1 MLRTREI
8 LGVHIRISSW
18 PSQSSS
24 QQWRLPF
31 IPQFRSRSQTCMR
44 AGPAPQWVRVFKKI
58 STSPVFKSWFVLIL
72 LYLYILHILP
82 DVYRNL
88 LSELPGFGARCGS
101 SAHPPAVAVPP
112 PWRDEGHPPECLTRN
127 QKKHCRIV
135 FKLQVGLFVL
145 PVYRSSESWAFWTD
159 QRWNFERKGKV
170 LEAWQLRLKLEM
182 SWKCLHVKQC
192 AWIPWIEHQWHVS
205 REASFIW

>member
-8 LGVHIRISSW
+8 LRVHIRISSW

-44 AGPAPQWVRVFKKI
+44 AGPAPHRVNKI
-58 STSPVFKSWFVLIL
+58 CIFLSLFSNPG
-72 LYLYILHILP
+72 
-82 DVYRNL
+82 VYWSCCI
-88 LSELPGFGARCGS
+88 LSELPGFGARCES

-127 QKKHCRIV
+127 QKPNIEPNTLNKNTTKNIIASSSN
-135 FKLQVGLFVL
+135 FKLACLFYLFTGQVNREPFGRIKDGTLSAKE
-145 PVYRSSESWAFWTD
+145 RS
-159 QRWNFERKGKV
+159 
-170 LEAWQLRLKLEM
+170 
-182 SWKCLHVKQC
+182 
-192 AWIPWIEHQWHVS
+192 
-205 REASFIW
+205 